1 MRQLRGVSEVR
12 LMTKANTKQDYSISP
27 IFSDARN
34 INYGEARVIWA
45 PARGYQPEG
54 WILPGGARTQNFA
67 EAHGVAVAMDQV
79 MREARA

>member
-1 MRQLRGVSEVR
+1 
-12 LMTKANTKQDYSISP
+12 MTLKNTKQDYAISP

-45 PARGYQPEG
+45 PAWAFLAEG
-54 WILPGGARTQNFA
+54 WALPGGSRTQNFA

-79 MREARA
+79 MRESV